1 MENETPIKSGIKTT
15 ELGITILAS
24 IMATLI
30 SSGVLSE
37 EPFNQI
43 IGVLGVILPAFGYTI
58 SRGIAKAGGK

>member
-1 MENETPIKSGIKTT
+1 MSEESSIKPGIKTT

-43 IGVLGVILPAFGYTI
+43 IGVLGVVLPAFGYTI
-58 SRGIAKAGGK
+58 SRGLAKKG

>member
-1 MENETPIKSGIKTT
+1 MAEPQPVKPGIKTT

-30 SSGVLSE
+30 SNGVLSE

-43 IGVLGVILPAFGYTI
+43 IGVMGVILPAFGYTI
-58 SRGIAKAGGK
+58 SRGIAKKGT